1 MRFLKEAYIIYKV
14 VERNLI
20 TETKTKKGRGIVH
33 LATQNNANEQS
44 GAVTRLGHQ
53 PL

>member
-1 MRFLKEAYIIYKV
+1 MELVGTILT
-14 VERNLI
+14 N